1 MVARL
6 WCQKKPKVKKVAKK
20 KVAKKVATPTD
31 LPQVKQII
39 GKDVKEVTLS
49 VLAAILF
56 GARNKFCRVIWLTD
70 ISARLRKKHE
80 VTVPDLFGGQLE
92 LSVNVK
98 SPFHGKS
105 VSRLYCCTMR
115 NDFDFKSSV
124 LAELKRRGQSKAGK
138 GWSPENRS
146 WGQRVGKRCP
156 FILYQAKTPTETEPE
171 RLYGN
176 FLPAVKP
183 HTGKHAYHDIPG
195 VTGYWLGNHKT
206 DDELVEAFLPERK
219 KPMEAL
225 ASARLW
231 CHPVCPRL
239 DSILCFK
246 IAGKWYKV
254 KTPTRDEIIALAG
267 TAVAFS
273 NSLPDAED

>member
-1 MVARL
+1 MVAKL
-6 WCQKKPKVKKVAKK
+6 WYQKKPKTKKIAKK
-20 KVAKKVATPTD
+20 KVATETSVLK
-31 LPQVKQII
+31 LPQVQEII
-39 GKDVKEVTLS
+39 GKNVTEVTLS

-56 GARNKFCRVIWLTD
+56 GARNKFFRVMWLTD

-92 LSVNVK
+92 LTVNVN
-98 SPFHGKS
+98 SPFHGKA
-105 VSRLYCCTMR
+105 VSCLYCCTMR
-115 NDFDFKSSV
+115 NDFDFKTSV

-138 GWSPENRS
+138 GWTPENRS
-146 WGQRVGKRCP
+146 WGQRVGKKCP
-156 FILYQAKTPTETEPE
+156 FILYQAKTPTNVEPE

-176 FLPAVKP
+176 FLPGINPRTK
-183 HTGKHAYHDIPG
+183 KHAYADIPG

-219 KPMEAL
+219 KPTEAL
-225 ASARLW
+225 AAARLW

-239 DSILCFK
+239 DGILCFK

-254 KTPTRDEIIALAG
+254 KPPTKAEIISLAG
-267 TAVAFS
+267 TAVTFS
-273 NSLPDAED
+273 NSLAETED